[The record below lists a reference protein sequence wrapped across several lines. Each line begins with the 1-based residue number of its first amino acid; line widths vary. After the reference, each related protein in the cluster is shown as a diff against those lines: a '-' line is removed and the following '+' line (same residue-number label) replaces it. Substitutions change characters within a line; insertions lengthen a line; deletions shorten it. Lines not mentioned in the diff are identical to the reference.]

1 MPAKSLMVLGTA
13 SGVGKSLLAA
23 GFCRLFSDWGY
34 RVAPF
39 KAQNMSNNSY
49 VTDEGGEIGRAQAVQ
64 AWCARVTPSTDMNPI
79 LLKPSEDNCSQVI
92 LHGKAI
98 GHFAAR
104 QYYGKR
110 ELLEQ
115 AIRESYGRLAANHE
129 WIVIEGAGSPAEVNL
144 KKYDLVNMK
153 MAEMAD
159 ARCVLVAD
167 IDRGGV
173 FASVVGTLDLLE
185 PEERD
190 RIDGIIIN
198 KFRGDSSLFKDGI
211 EFIEKRT
218 GKKVWG
224 VMPYDRDLWIEEEDG
239 LRKDGD
245 MLSSPNVSVGDP
257 RLVDSR
263 LKACGNDTLD
273 IAVILLPRMSN
284 FTDFE
289 ILRQE
294 PGVRLRYV
302 KRIEELGE
310 PDLLILPGTK
320 STVQD
325 FQDIQARGFIPVLR
339 NFVARGGKMLG
350 ICGGYQMMGKN
361 IRDPQNTESAISEME
376 GLGFFNMTT
385 EFMPEKVVRQV
396 REEVAAELFGQKIK
410 GQIEAYEIHMGVTAR
425 HENYPAFGKEGAV
438 DFSGRLAGT
447 YYHGLFDHPEFR
459 ASFLT
464 ALARSAGKSL
474 GSGNVLSVIDLREI
488 HFNRLR
494 DLLVRNLDLQ
504 FLQRMCHPERSEGSP
519 GLASEIL
526 RCAQN
531 DR

>member
-1 MPAKSLMVLGTA
+1 MVLGTA
-13 SGVGKSLLAA
+13 SGVGKSILTA

-34 RVAPF
+34 RAAPF

-49 VTDEGGEIGRAQAVQ
+49 VTEDGGEIGRAQAVQ

-79 LLKPSEDNCSQVI
+79 LLKPAQDNCSQVI
-92 LHGKAI
+92 LQRKAI

-104 QYYGKR
+104 EYYGKKKLMER
-110 ELLEQ
+110 
-115 AIRESYGRLAANHE
+115 AVRESYGRLAAE
-129 WIVIEGAGSPAEVNL
+129 YDWIVVEGAGSPVEINL
-144 KKYDLVNMK
+144 KKQDLVNMK

-173 FASVVGTLDLLE
+173 FASVIGTMELLE
-185 PEERD
+185 PQERE

-198 KFRGDSSLFKDGI
+198 KFRGDRSLFDEGV

-218 GKKVWG
+218 GKKIWG
-224 VMPYDRDLWIEEEDG
+224 VLPYDKDLWIEEEDG
-239 LRKDGD
+239 GG
-245 MLSSPNVSVGDP
+245 MSSPNAFAGDP
-257 RLVDSR
+257 QADSR
-263 LKACGNDTLD
+263 LKPCGNGMLD
-273 IAVILLPRMSN
+273 IAVILFSRMSN

-294 PGVRLRYV
+294 PGVQLRYV
-302 KRIEELGE
+302 TRIEALGT

-320 STVQD
+320 GTIAD
-325 FQDIQARGFIPVLR
+325 FQDIAVRGFVPAILDYA
-339 NFVARGGKMLG
+339 ARGGRILG
-350 ICGGYQMMGKN
+350 VCGGYQMMGKS
-361 IRDPQNTESAISEME
+361 IRDPQKIESGNPEIK

-396 REEVAAELFGQKIK
+396 RDEMSANLFGQKTR
-410 GQIEAYEIHMGVTAR
+410 GQVEAYEIHMGVTTH
-425 HENYPAFGKEGAV
+425 HENYLAFGKEGAV
-438 DFSGRLAGT
+438 HASGRLAGT

-474 GSGNVLSVIDLREI
+474 GENAGSLSAGDHREI
-488 HFNRLR
+488 QFNRLR
-494 DLLVRNLDLQ
+494 DLLTSNLNFEALRESLGIG
-504 FLQRMCHPERSEGSP
+504 FSP
-519 GLASEIL
+519 SFSYSKLS
-526 RCAQN
+526 
-531 DR
+531 